1 MRIRQRFLFYGIG
14 FAIGILLLYF
24 FVGGSGASC
33 DYSYGPNSR
42 VLKNIRLKER
52 VFSEISTQQLSSNQ
66 LDTAAISVLLRNG
79 NVLFSESNTNLDSCK
94 IYVIEGSSKEKEL
107 KMTVQNCD
115 SIATIQ
121 KVEVFK

>member
-1 MRIRQRFLFYGIG
+1 MRIRYRFVFYGIG
-14 FAIGILLLYF
+14 FFIGIILLYF

-33 DYSYGPNSR
+33 DMSYGPNAR
-42 VLKNIRLKER
+42 VLKNIRIKER
-52 VFSEISTQQLSSNQ
+52 VFSEITTQQLIDNKIDTSS
-66 LDTAAISVLLRNG
+66 ISTLLRKG

-94 IYVIEGSSKEKEL
+94 IYVIEGTSKKREL

-121 KVEVFK
+121 HLEVLN